1 MLYKASTVSDQK
13 RAALEDRMAE
23 VEERRAALQAR
34 IATRTEESHISTA
47 ETPSDTATSERATL
61 SMVPDGLSQHALTE
75 ITREGKVTW
84 TSSRLADAKVSD
96 HLLDFLKIEVF

>member
-47 ETPSDTATSERATL
+47 ETPSDSATSERAKL
-61 SMVPDGLSQHALTE
+61 SMVPDGLSQHALAE

-96 HLLDFLKIEVF
+96 YLLDS